1 MQITVMIENTGK
13 EGMCAE
19 HGLSLYIEYNGGRY
33 LLDTGATSAF
43 LANADKLGI
52 PLDQVDMAFLSHSH
66 YDHSGGFEGFFQ
78 RNSKAKVYLQEKA
91 KEACYK
97 ITDDERSY
105 IGIPKHLLAAYPE
118 RFCFLEKD
126 FQAARG
132 VWVLP
137 HTTKGLEQRG
147 KRAHMYREREG
158 NFSTDDFA
166 HEQSLVF
173 ETEKGLIVL
182 NSCSH
187 GGIVN
192 IVREAEEALGRKVYA
207 VVGGFHLMGTDGI
220 QTMAFTEEEVI
231 GLGRDLLA
239 LGVEEIY
246 TGHCTGAPAYEILA
260 ENFKGHVH
268 DLAAGTRITFPS

>member
-1 MQITVMIENTGK
+1 MIENTGQ

-43 LANADKLGI
+43 LENADKLGI

-132 VWVLP
+132 VWVCP
-137 HTTKGLEQRG
+137 TPQRDWKSG
-147 KRAHMYREREG
+147 ENGRIC
-158 NFSTDDFA
+158 T
-166 HEQSLVF
+166 
-173 ETEKGLIVL
+173 
-182 NSCSH
+182 
-187 GGIVN
+187 
-192 IVREAEEALGRKVYA
+192 GRKK
-207 VVGGFHLMGTDGI
+207 
-220 QTMAFTEEEVI
+220 
-231 GLGRDLLA
+231 
-239 LGVEEIY
+239 EIS
-246 TGHCTGAPAYEILA
+246 TPMILPMSRA
-260 ENFKGHVH
+260 WCLRQRKG
-268 DLAAGTRITFPS
+268 